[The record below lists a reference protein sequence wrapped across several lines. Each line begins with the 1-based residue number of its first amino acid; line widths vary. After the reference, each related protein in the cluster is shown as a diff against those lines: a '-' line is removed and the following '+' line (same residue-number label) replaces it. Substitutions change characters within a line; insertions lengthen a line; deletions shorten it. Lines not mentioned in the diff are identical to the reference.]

1 MDEYVV
7 IFRSHSSFLLY
18 RKDRD
23 KELQVVFTLYRIGLI
38 GKKNVNIIY
47 EKNNYE
53 YKFISLTIC
62 S

>member
-7 IFRSHSSFLLY
+7 IFRSHSSFFY

-38 GKKNVNIIY
+38 GKK
-47 EKNNYE
+47 KYE
-53 YKFISLTIC
+53 YYIRKE
-62 S
+62 